1 MTIEQ
6 IEERLSNL
14 SKRIEGINTW
24 IKNNPQ
30 VTDPNVYEI
39 MDCNVQ
45 YAELVA
51 ELVAYYN
58 EFGWPEIN
66 EETGDMMLEKAWPR
80 SARVADL
87 PHLHPD
93 LANCFLGLCTMETLR
108 EFPVHPFIQ
117 EKAPYEMYAAVRMRQ
132 LAGTYQL
139 PRTEEDRRIKRELIC
154 KSMSVPFY
162 IWQVHRTEPDY
173 QYDNQGEFDSMKEMF
188 TLYEASEEPCQFID
202 QVTNL
207 FAQINKDYK
216 YKEPKQDEKAAQK
229 EKK

>member
-1 MTIEQ
+1 MTIKQ
-6 IEERLSNL
+6 IEEKLNSLSN
-14 SKRIEGINTW
+14 RIEGINTW

-45 YAELVA
+45 YGELVA

-66 EETGDMMLEKAWPR
+66 ESTGDMMLEKNWPR

-87 PHLHPD
+87 PHLHPG
-93 LANCFLGLCTMETLR
+93 LGNCFLGLCTMETLR
-108 EFPVHPFIQ
+108 EFPIHPFIQ
-117 EKAPYEMYAAVRMRQ
+117 EKEVYAMYAAIRMRQ
-132 LAGTYQL
+132 LAGTYVL
-139 PRTEEDRRIKRELIC
+139 PATEEDKRIKRELLC

-173 QYDNQGEFDSMKEMF
+173 QYDNESEFTSMKEMF
-188 TLYEASEEPCQFID
+188 ALYSSSETPCQFEEQIS
-202 QVTNL
+202 NL
-207 FAQINKDYK
+207 FAKIESDYK
-216 YKEPKQDEKAAQK
+216 YKEPKATQK

>member
-1 MTIEQ
+1 MTLER
-6 IEERLSNL
+6 IEEKLRNL

-30 VTDPNVYEI
+30 VTDPNVYEM

-45 YAELVA
+45 YAESVA

-66 EETGDMMLEKAWPR
+66 EETGDMMLNKNWPR
-80 SARVADL
+80 TAKVADL

-108 EFPVHPFIQ
+108 EFPIHPFIQ
-117 EKAPYEMYAAVRMRQ
+117 EKEPYEMYAAVRMRQ

-139 PRTEEDRRIKRELIC
+139 PATDEDRRIKRELIC

-162 IWQVHRTEPDY
+162 IWQLHRTEPDY
-173 QYDNQGEFDSMKEMF
+173 QYDNEGEFNSMKDMF
-188 TLYEASEEPCQFID
+188 ALYEASEEPCQFKNHIAD
-202 QVTNL
+202 L
-207 FAQINKDYK
+207 FNKINRDYK
-216 YKEPKQDEKAAQK
+216 YKTTKQEEKASQK